1 MSRSSRPRTKSR
13 SSAAGGPKLG
23 PTNLY
28 PHGVAN
34 ETDRGELTVA
44 IGYNAATDVVEIH
57 FGTELTWLGFDPERA
72 RAFGQMIIDAADK
85 AKALRPN

>member
-1 MSRSSRPRTKSR
+1 MSRSSRRTTSR
-13 SSAAGGPKLG
+13 SSAARPKLG

-44 IGYNAATDVVEIH
+44 IGYNAAKDIVEIH
-57 FGTELTWLGFDPERA
+57 FGTELSWLGFDPERA
-72 RAFGQMIIDAADK
+72 RAFGEMIIKAADK
-85 AKALRPN
+85 AKAQRPN

>member
-1 MSRSSRPRTKSR
+1 MSRSSRRTTSR
-13 SSAAGGPKLG
+13 SSAARPKLG